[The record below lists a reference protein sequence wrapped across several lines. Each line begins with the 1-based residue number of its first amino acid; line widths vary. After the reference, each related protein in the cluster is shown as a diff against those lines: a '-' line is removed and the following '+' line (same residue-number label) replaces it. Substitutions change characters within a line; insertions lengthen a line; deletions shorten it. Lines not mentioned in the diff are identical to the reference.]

1 MAGGRHHTEASL
13 GSQVVESLDLLK
25 ASGFKAG
32 CGLQVADA
40 MMLLSELEALGQQ
53 VWPL

>member
-13 GSQVVESLDLLK
+13 GQVVESLDLLE